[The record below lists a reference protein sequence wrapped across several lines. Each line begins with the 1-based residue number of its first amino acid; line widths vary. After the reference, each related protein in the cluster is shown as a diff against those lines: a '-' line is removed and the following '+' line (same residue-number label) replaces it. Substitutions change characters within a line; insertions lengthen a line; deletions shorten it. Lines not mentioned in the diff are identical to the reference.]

1 VSRSLVIINPSASR
15 LRDEAARRS
24 LKQQVG
30 VVMSRRDGLAPEIVE
45 TTDGSESQSLVEAAL
60 AGGAPSVV
68 GAGGDGT
75 LRGLA
80 SFLVGRGV
88 PMGIVPGG
96 TGNQVAAVLGIPSS
110 PTEAIAALEHARR
123 RDLDIGEARLRQ
135 ESGEVESIFILG
147 CGAGLDAR
155 LMATTSHA
163 SKRRYGKTAYFA
175 QGVRLAMRVDA
186 SPVRISLDGE
196 IIETEASLALVGN
209 MGHLV
214 PGVVGLRL
222 PLDPEDGL
230 LDLIVVAARGPIHGL
245 KGLFDQLTRT
255 ALGGTSGSDSLRL
268 RGRHIS
274 VEFHSPAPM
283 QVDGDYVGEGSLEAR
298 VRPGALEVLV
308 PAGA

>member
-1 VSRSLVIINPSASR
+1 
-15 LRDEAARRS
+15 
-24 LKQQVG
+24 
-30 VVMSRRDGLAPEIVE
+30 
-45 TTDGSESQSLVEAAL
+45 
-60 AGGAPSVV
+60 
-68 GAGGDGT
+68 
-75 LRGLA
+75 
-80 SFLVGRGV
+80 
-88 PMGIVPGG
+88 
-96 TGNQVAAVLGIPSS
+96 
-110 PTEAIAALEHARR
+110 
-123 RDLDIGEARLRQ
+123 
-135 ESGEVESIFILG
+135 
-147 CGAGLDAR
+147 
-155 LMATTSHA
+155 
-163 SKRRYGKTAYFA
+163 
-175 QGVRLAMRVDA
+175 
-186 SPVRISLDGE
+186 
-196 IIETEASLALVGN
+196 

-308 PAGA
+308 PAGG

>member
-1 VSRSLVIINPSASR
+1 MSRSLVIVNPSASR
-15 LRDEAARRS
+15 LRDEEARRS

-30 VVMSRRDGLAPEIVE
+30 VVLTRRDGFAPEIVE
-45 TTDGSESQSLVEAAL
+45 TTDGGESQSLVEAAL
-60 AGGAPSVV
+60 ADGAPSVV
-68 GAGGDGT
+68 GVGGDGT

-80 SFLVGRGV
+80 SVLAGRGV

-123 RDLDIGEARLRQ
+123 RDLDIGEARKHLA
-135 ESGEVESIFILG
+135 SGVVESIFILG

-155 LMATTSHA
+155 LMATTSSA

-308 PAGA
+308 PAGG